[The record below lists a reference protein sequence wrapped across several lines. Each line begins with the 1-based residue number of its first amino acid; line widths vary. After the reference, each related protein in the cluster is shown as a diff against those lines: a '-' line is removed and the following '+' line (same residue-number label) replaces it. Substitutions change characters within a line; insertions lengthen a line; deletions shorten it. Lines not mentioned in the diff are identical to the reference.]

1 MVAEDRVVVF
11 DETTRWNIAD
21 FEYTNKNKLKND
33 LPAKWKST
41 PEEFIKLVR
50 FDSSTQKCYLNEAGN
65 VAVMDD
71 ETKVEPPGEIPLRPM
86 EDEDY
91 VKAVKTTL
99 AYLVNNNVIKPV
111 DKDAW
116 EVELNMNS
124 DVLVTNFWLDVEK
137 VRTNNAAY
145 EAQGVAQDDQD
156 DQGSPGVPP
165 SDDDSD
171 DSDD

>member
-1 MVAEDRVVVF
+1 MVVEDRVVVF

-33 LPAKWKST
+33 LPANWKDT

-50 FDSSTQKCYLNEAGN
+50 FDPSTQKCYLNEAGN

-71 ETKVEPPGEIPLRPM
+71 ETKVEPPGEIPLRLM
-86 EDEDY
+86 EDEEY

-137 VRTNNAAY
+137 VRTNNTAY
-145 EAQGVAQDDQD
+145 EPQGD
-156 DQGSPGVPP
+156 DQGSPSVPP

-171 DSDD
+171 GDD

>member
-1 MVAEDRVVVF
+1 MVVEDRVVVF
-11 DETTRWNIAD
+11 DETTRWNIAH

-71 ETKVEPPGEIPLRPM
+71 ETKVEPPGEIPLRLM

-91 VKAVKTTL
+91 VKAFKATL
-99 AYLVNNNVIKPV
+99 AYLLNNNALKAINK
-111 DKDAW
+111 AAL
-116 EVELNMNS
+116 EEELNMNC
-124 DVLVTNFWLDVEK
+124 DVLVANLWADIEK
-137 VRTNNAAY
+137 VKVNNAAY
-145 EAQGVAQDDQD
+145 DAQDVAQDND
-156 DQGSPGVPP
+156 G
-165 SDDDSD
+165 SD
-171 DSDD
+171 DSDGSDD

>member
-41 PEEFIKLVR
+41 PEEFIKLVH
-50 FDSSTQKCYLNEAGN
+50 FDPSTQKCYLNEAGN

-71 ETKVEPPGEIPLRPM
+71 ETKVEPPGEIPLRLM

-91 VKAVKTTL
+91 VKSFKTTL
-99 AYLVNNNVIKPV
+99 AYFLNNYIIKA
-111 DKDAW
+111 DKKAAL
-116 EVELNMNS
+116 EEELNMNC
-124 DVLVTNFWLDVEK
+124 DVLVTNL
-137 VRTNNAAY
+137 
-145 EAQGVAQDDQD
+145 
-156 DQGSPGVPP
+156 
-165 SDDDSD
+165 
-171 DSDD
+171 